1 MRQVRGGRRQVAAH
15 RDRGSATAELAVALV
30 ALCALLGPLL
40 AGLQIV
46 VTAARAQE
54 VARAVAREVARG
66 DGKQAGA
73 RAVSALPGAR
83 TEVIHDGGDVTVTV
97 LVPLEFAF
105 GARVT
110 VSRSAHAAVE
120 QS

>member
-1 MRQVRGGRRQVAAH
+1 M
-15 RDRGSATAELAVALV
+15 V

-54 VARAVAREVARG
+54 VARAVAREAARG
-66 DGKQAGA
+66 DGEHAGT
-73 RAVSALPGAR
+73 RAATALPGAR
-83 TEVIHDGGDVTVTV
+83 MDLSRDGGDVRVTV
-97 LVPLEFAF
+97 SVPLEFAF
-105 GARVT
+105 GARIT

-120 QS
+120 QP